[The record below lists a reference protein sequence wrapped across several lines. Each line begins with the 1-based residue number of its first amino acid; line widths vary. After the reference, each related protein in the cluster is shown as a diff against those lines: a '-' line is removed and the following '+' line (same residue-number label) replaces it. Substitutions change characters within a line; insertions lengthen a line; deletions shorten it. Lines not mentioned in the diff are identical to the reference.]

1 MSEINKKSEN
11 YFYEILLVTLYL
23 CLGFIPNFGAVDKI
37 APQWYAM
44 SVLNVITAFYV
55 IRKGNLFSIAITH
68 HLRSWITIL
77 YGAFLVWASLSIFY
91 ALNRVEV
98 IVNLSRQFNVF
109 FMIANMA
116 ILSYKIKNIDNLI
129 SIIITVILTIES
141 VVLINDA
148 FEMINSSGIIN
159 SGQLKGVTANRNITA
174 FSIALKIP
182 FVLYLLRYIKS
193 FKLKLL
199 LNCVIFLS
207 ILDILIIQSRASY
220 LALVLIF
227 IVYFLHTLFSKENKI
242 IHRFKRIGY
251 SAIPLFFSVLVN
263 QIYFAEK
270 GADALSRAS
279 TISFSTNDGSVNQRL
294 RYYEDV
300 LTHFSSN
307 PIFGVG
313 FGNWKFKS
321 IDYDKK
327 DIFGYTVPYHA
338 HSDFIQIGAELG
350 IIGFVLYLG
359 IFILSFFYLLK
370 FRKNSEFYSRNKLF
384 LSMITASLG
393 VYFIDANLNFP
404 IARPQVLV
412 TWALV
417 IALISSKYSQLYNSN
432 KIIIQHKIGNIYI
445 GILILIGL
453 SSIFISNK
461 VYVSLKDQMALLSDF
476 NKGEYKTSLAE
487 VINMDLTI
495 PNVTVTTI
503 PLIDIKARYLVN
515 SKKYDQA
522 LQMLSSEKNANP
534 FLFYREAL
542 KSTIYEKKGQI
553 DSAYHYAK
561 KAYQGLPNNEVHVAK
576 FVKLAMLKDDITE
589 IKIAASNLLDTHS
602 KTNWQNILTAY
613 LDNVGHGNN
622 ELIELAERA
631 RLLFLHDQRFL
642 VINKL
647 VNVSPE
653 NINKGEEL
661 AKEALLFYNNGEYK
675 KASKLYIEASNYNPF
690 EYSYFENAATS
701 FYILHEF
708 GNSMLYSGRVIDKF
722 NPGTGKSEYIHG
734 ISKISTGDNKGGCKY
749 INLSLSL
756 GFEDAKEIQTKYCK

>member
-1 MSEINKKSEN
+1 MSEIYKKSEN
-11 YFYEILLVTLYL
+11 YFYEVLLLTLYL

-37 APQWYAM
+37 APQWLAM
-44 SVLNVITAFYV
+44 GVLNLISALYV
-55 IRKGNLFSIAITH
+55 VRNNNLFSIAISH

-77 YGAFLVWASLSIFY
+77 YGAFLVWASLSVFY

-98 IVNLSRQFNVF
+98 IVNLSRQFSVF

-116 ILSYKIKNIDNLI
+116 ILLSKVKHTNKLF
-129 SIIITVILTIES
+129 SVIITSIFSIEAI
-141 VVLINDA
+141 VLINDA
-148 FEMINSSGIIN
+148 FEMINSFGLIN
-159 SGQLKGVTANRNITA
+159 SGELRGVTANRNIAA
-174 FSIALKIP
+174 FSLALKIP
-182 FVLYLLRYIKS
+182 FVLYLIVIFKS
-193 FKLKLL
+193 PKLKFLL
-199 LNCVIFLS
+199 TGILTLGL
-207 ILDILIIQSRASY
+207 LDILIIQSRASY
-220 LALVLIF
+220 LAMGLVFLIFTSQVIFNKESKLVRKFKTVSFFLIPFIISVLI
-227 IVYFLHTLFSKENKI
+227 
-242 IHRFKRIGY
+242 
-251 SAIPLFFSVLVN
+251 N
-263 QIYFAEK
+263 QIYFSNK

-417 IALISSKYSQLYNSN
+417 IALISSKYTQLYNSN
-432 KIIIQHKIGNIYI
+432 KIITQHKIGNIYI

-453 SSIFISNK
+453 SSIFVSNK

-522 LQMLSSEKNANP
+522 LQILSTEKNANP
-534 FLFYREAL
+534 YLFYREAL
-542 KSTIYEKKGQI
+542 KSTIYEKK
-553 DSAYHYAK
+553 
-561 KAYQGLPNNEVHVAK
+561 
-576 FVKLAMLKDDITE
+576 
-589 IKIAASNLLDTHS
+589 
-602 KTNWQNILTAY
+602 
-613 LDNVGHGNN
+613 
-622 ELIELAERA
+622 
-631 RLLFLHDQRFL
+631 
-642 VINKL
+642 
-647 VNVSPE
+647 
-653 NINKGEEL
+653 
-661 AKEALLFYNNGEYK
+661 
-675 KASKLYIEASNYNPF
+675 
-690 EYSYFENAATS
+690 
-701 FYILHEF
+701 
-708 GNSMLYSGRVIDKF
+708 DK
-722 NPGTGKSEYIHG
+722 
-734 ISKISTGDNKGGCKY
+734 
-749 INLSLSL
+749 
-756 GFEDAKEIQTKYCK
+756 